1 MIAALALAGSLAVV
15 TQDAT
20 SLRAAASDGA
30 AQQAQL
36 WQGDVL
42 EVRGRR
48 LDHLQVWDHRR
59 ERGGYVKATQVQA
72 LGTAPQQAPQLLALL
87 RFLRDQPGQEALG
100 IAYAA
105 AYLKAVPAAELNAE
119 PFSALGQMAE
129 RLARRASRP
138 QAGVATSAHLD
149 VAAAYGVRFTG
160 IEREGAV
167 RLCYDGAA
175 WQQGLLLPTSA
186 EQKLQAV
193 LGLTRPACLDPALA
207 PRERREVLQ
216 GHAQWLAMVS
226 DAELAALTQT
236 QRNRLHLRRAG
247 VSAALAF
254 EQVRAEGNAMPLA
267 RHAVDQ
273 LAAVQRDALADDDQ
287 AEAQEAALA
296 VAASRWAAEP
306 AVQQVEHR
314 QLRLTV
320 VPGGP
325 GQRCLLLDD
334 TASGVTLARRCSHG
348 VVWLNSARFSSSGE
362 AAAIAVQPLPGWR
375 ELWLLRRRQ
384 GAWHIDVLPPAAT
397 DPLLGTIEF
406 AGFVPG
412 TPKLLVAREA
422 LSDGRSGRSG
432 RRFEVLHLDTL
443 AVDRS
448 ASDPGLLVLFGRW
461 PDTAWKRTT
470 VLLR

>member
-1 MIAALALAGSLAVV
+1 MIAALALAGTLAVV
-15 TQDAT
+15 TQDHT
-20 SLRAAASDGA
+20 GLRAAASDSA

-59 ERGGYVKATQVQA
+59 ERGGYVRATQVQPLA
-72 LGTAPQQAPQLLALL
+72 TTPKQAPQLLALL

-105 AYLKAVPAAELNAE
+105 AYLKAVPAAELDAE
-119 PFSALGQMAE
+119 PFVALGQMAE

-138 QAGVATSAHLD
+138 QAGAATSAHLD
-149 VAAAYGVRFTG
+149 VAAGYGVRFTG
-160 IEREGAV
+160 IEREGTQ
-167 RLCYDGAA
+167 RLCYDGTA
-175 WQQGLLLPTSA
+175 WQQALALPASA

-193 LGLTRPACLDPALA
+193 LGLTRPACVNPALA
-207 PRERREVLQ
+207 PRERRETLQ
-216 GHAQWLAMVS
+216 QHAQWLAAVS
-226 DAELAALTQT
+226 DADIALLPQT
-236 QRNRLHLRRAG
+236 QRNRLHLRRAA
-247 VSAALAF
+247 VLATLAF
-254 EQVRAEGNAMPLA
+254 EQVRAEGTAQPLA

-287 AEAQEAALA
+287 PEAQEAALL

-320 VPGGP
+320 VPGDP
-325 GQRCLLLDD
+325 GQRCLLLTDSP
-334 TASGVTLARRCSHG
+334 SGATLARRCSHG
-348 VVWLNSARFSSSGE
+348 LVWLNSARFSSSGD

-375 ELWLLRRRQ
+375 ELWVLRRQ
-384 GAWHIDVLPPAAT
+384 PGGWAVDVLPPAAA
-397 DPLLGTIEF
+397 DPVLGTIEF

-412 TPKLLVAREA
+412 TPKMLVAREA
-422 LSDGRSGRSG
+422 LAEGRTR
-432 RRFEVLHLDTL
+432 RRFEVLTLDTL
-443 AVDRS
+443 VPEKS
-448 ASDPGLLVLFGRW
+448 ASEPGLLVLFGRW
-461 PDTAWKRTT
+461 PDAAWKRTT